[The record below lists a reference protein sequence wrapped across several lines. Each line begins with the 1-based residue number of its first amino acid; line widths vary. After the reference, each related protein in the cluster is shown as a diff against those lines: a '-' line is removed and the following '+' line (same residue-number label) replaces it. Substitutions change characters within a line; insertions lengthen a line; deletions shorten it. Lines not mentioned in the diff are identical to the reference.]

1 MDTILGTL
9 QTCTSVH
16 LVREHWPKDAFRCP
30 YKARPEPSNQAG
42 INSALLYLVCAYHR
56 YVSHDSGMQPSSVAP
71 TGTTSILN
79 WQSHQWLGLP
89 SHCPHCLEV
98 GGRNAVTCRYSQ
110 LTYVGRRVVLGR
122 PGRMLGTEYPW
133 PMPTPGLK
141 CTDPHK
147 STGDTLRMCMYS
159 PQAVNISTPTHTHT
173 HTQPPSSYIL

>member
-56 YVSHDSGMQPSSVAP
+56 YVSHGSGMQPSSVAP

-122 PGRMLGTEYPW
+122 LGRMLGTEYPR
-133 PMPTPGLK
+133 PMPTPRLK
-141 CTDPHK
+141 CTDLH
-147 STGDTLRMCMYS
+147 
-159 PQAVNISTPTHTHT
+159 N
-173 HTQPPSSYIL
+173 